1 MIDQVKR
8 WTRRDRV
15 WGAVLLV
22 MLLGVVSTWYRVG
35 FLPAMAV
42 VLICILWAVSVGR
55 LIR

>member
-1 MIDQVKR
+1 MIDRVKR

-22 MLLGVVSTWYRVG
+22 MLLGVVSTWYRLG
-35 FLPAMAV
+35 FLAAMAV
-42 VLICILWAVSVGR
+42 VLICILWAVTVGR